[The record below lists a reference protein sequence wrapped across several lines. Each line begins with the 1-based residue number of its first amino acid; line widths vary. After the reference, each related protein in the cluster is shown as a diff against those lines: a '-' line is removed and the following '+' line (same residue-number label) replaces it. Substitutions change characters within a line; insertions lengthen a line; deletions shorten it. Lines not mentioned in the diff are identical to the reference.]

1 MNEWKRIL
9 SDVRR
14 RTAILCIPLLCLFLF
29 FYQKCDGDFT
39 ALLTDAEEY
48 RQLLETYEGSTPAEI
63 AEVYPYTWSLTD
75 NEQRLV
81 TQAEHQRDYAAYLE
95 RVQIQA
101 ANMQASSLFSS
112 NRNSFV
118 YRNIIRTAADF
129 AGCTAENIHF
139 GNYRAVQD
147 WLEFSLAD
155 WGFLA
160 AILLLVMSFMEER
173 QKGLAAI
180 VRSCPGGRGKLQGAR
195 LRILLVYSAGMTA
208 LLYYVP
214 LLLSLCIDG
223 GWSDLVYPVQSMA
236 EFQKC
241 TAQMS
246 VFGFLCQFFLVKT
259 ACGFLLGT
267 LVWFA
272 LTFLNQ
278 VQLSWLLT
286 AAAFVAEYLLYTLIP
301 AQSIF
306 SPLRHVNVFSYVF
319 TARLYTQYVNI
330 NFLGFPVQNLALLM
344 LLLVALILIL
354 GTVTVWLMPRRYP
367 FGNKDRLGKWVH
379 LWNRLADFGRRRL
392 GILGFEWYKLLFM
405 TASGLFL
412 LLGILSLRGLLVNS
426 GAYYLQ
432 EDGLYRQYL
441 AQVQGPVTQDTWD
454 YLANARAYLDTMEID
469 TYDYQEALD
478 RLEETISS
486 LPEGAWL
493 VDQTVFL
500 SIYGEKASYLQ
511 RQHGLYAMIY
521 LVICLSPLF
530 ACEAN
535 GDVRKVLRSTP
546 GGRQKLFWAKYLV
559 AVGVTLAAWLL
570 VFVQQWQ
577 SAVKWLGDT
586 ILSAPC
592 SSIEMLRGFP
602 MTVGT
607 LLIFVYLCKGVAMLI
622 VTNLCVFFGEWSGR
636 FDKTFLWSGGVLL
649 LPAAIY
655 SYNVDALR
663 IFTPLTFLADGN
675 VLLAGA
681 GRVVLFA
688 CWMALSVFA
697 LLYARRRWCRTS
709 G

>member
-9 SDVRR
+9 SDGRR

-48 RQLLETYEGSTPAEI
+48 RQLLETYEDSTPAEI
-63 AEVYPYTWSLTD
+63 AEVYTNTWSRTD

-246 VFGFLCQFFLVKT
+246 VLGFLCQFFLVKT

-306 SPLRHVNVFSYVF
+306 SPLRYVNVFSYVF
-319 TARLYTQYVNI
+319 TSGLFTEYVNI
-330 NFLGFPVQNLALLM
+330 NFFTFAVGKRV
-344 LLLVALILIL
+344 LLLGLLVVLVIVL
-354 GTVTVWLMPRRYP
+354 GSLMTWLLTGRYP
-367 FGNKDRLGKWVH
+367 FGNRDLLGKWIH
-379 LWNRLADFGRRRL
+379 RWNRICDAFHRHL
-392 GILGFEWYKLLFM
+392 GLYGFEWHKLLFM
-405 TASGLFL
+405 TAGGLFL
-412 LLGILSLRGLLVNS
+412 LLGLMLAQEVRSGG
-426 GAYYLQ
+426 GAYSDIDQ
-432 EDGLYRQYL
+432 VLYRQYV
-441 AQVQGPVTQDTWD
+441 AQVQGPVTQDTFD
-454 YLANARAYLDTMEID
+454 YIEEARA
-469 TYDYQEALD
+469 
-478 RLEETISS
+478 
-486 LPEGAWL
+486 
-493 VDQTVFL
+493 
-500 SIYGEKASYLQ
+500 
-511 RQHGLYAMIY
+511 
-521 LVICLSPLF
+521 
-530 ACEAN
+530 
-535 GDVRKVLRSTP
+535 
-546 GGRQKLFWAKYLV
+546 
-559 AVGVTLAAWLL
+559 
-570 VFVQQWQ
+570 
-577 SAVKWLGDT
+577 
-586 ILSAPC
+586 
-592 SSIEMLRGFP
+592 
-602 MTVGT
+602 
-607 LLIFVYLCKGVAMLI
+607 
-622 VTNLCVFFGEWSGR
+622 
-636 FDKTFLWSGGVLL
+636 
-649 LPAAIY
+649 
-655 SYNVDALR
+655 
-663 IFTPLTFLADGN
+663 
-675 VLLAGA
+675 
-681 GRVVLFA
+681 
-688 CWMALSVFA
+688 
-697 LLYARRRWCRTS
+697 
-709 G
+709 